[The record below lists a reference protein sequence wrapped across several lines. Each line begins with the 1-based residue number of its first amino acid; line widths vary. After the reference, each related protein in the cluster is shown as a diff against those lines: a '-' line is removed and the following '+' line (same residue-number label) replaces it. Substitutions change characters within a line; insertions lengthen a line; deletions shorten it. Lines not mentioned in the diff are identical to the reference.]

1 MTRYAIIYDGR
12 RAPGDYE
19 FYTQAVMVCLAAWL
33 DMSRVRI
40 EPV

>member
-19 FYTQAVMVCLAAWL
+19 FMSVAILFALWIGL